1 MNVQWQKNMQLVD
14 ANVIIRYLLNDSPQ
28 LSEKARSIISNGRAY
43 AKPEIIAEVVYV
55 LQKVYRI
62 EKGIIRKFIYA
73 LFHDISCTEY
83 ECVLSA
89 IDIYASVSL
98 DFVDCLLIAYH
109 QINQETIFSFDKK
122 LNKHL
127 DMTIYPE
134 PGNNDLV

>member
-1 MNVQWQKNMQLVD
+1 MTAPNCQKRQEASFPMAELMLNQK
-14 ANVIIRYLLNDSPQ
+14 LLPK
-28 LSEKARSIISNGRAY
+28 LF
-43 AKPEIIAEVVYV
+43 YV

-134 PGNNDLV
+134 PGNNDLI